1 MTVEQARGGT
11 EGAQAVPPATG
22 WVGPAVA
29 LVAVLT
35 LVRLAFVA
43 WAGLELDFEEAQY
56 WFWSGELAWGYFSK
70 PPLIAWLIHG
80 ATAICGDGAACIRF
94 PSPLIHAA
102 TAMVV
107 GAIGASVGPPEQ
119 RRRLALWSAAG
130 YATLPGVSFSAFLM
144 TTDVPLLFFWALAL
158 LAWVRLLGGWRPGH
172 HARRDAG
179 WPGWGWS
186 ALGGIALGCGLL
198 AKYAMA
204 YFLISASLHLLLSAP
219 ARKAAAARWPAV
231 LLFLGLALV
240 IVAPN
245 LAWNAQDN
253 FITFQHTAE
262 NVDLGG
268 DRLNPGRMLEFIG
281 SQFGVFGPI
290 LFAVLIVALPFWRR
304 PAGDSPGDVPGDA
317 PGDARV
323 ALGAFCYPIIAILVI
338 QALLSRANANWAAAA
353 YVAGTVYVAH
363 VLLMRGRETLLKLSF
378 GLHLAVAL
386 GLYLVLAT
394 VPAVAIPGLGAKP
407 VAARLHGWAT
417 LGDRVAAQLAAERGS
432 ILLSEYRR
440 VLNILIYYARVPDG
454 SFAKW
459 NPEHDTDD
467 QYELSGRVAERAAA
481 DNPAARFVVVSERP
495 DPVGLLDRF
504 ETWRLLEVVEVPLG
518 AGLTRRHW
526 LYEARGFRGY

>member
-11 EGAQAVPPATG
+11 DGAQAVPPATG
-22 WVGPAVA
+22 WVGPALA

-80 ATAICGDGAACIRF
+80 ATALCGDGEACIRF

-102 TAMVV
+102 TAMVA
-107 GAIGASVGPPEQ
+107 GAIGASLGPPEN

-158 LAWVRLLGGWRPGH
+158 LAWIRLLRGGRRGPG
-172 HARRDAG
+172 AG
-179 WPGWGWS
+179 AEAGWGWA
-186 ALGGIALGCGLL
+186 ALGGVALGGDLL

-204 YFLISASLHLLLSAP
+204 YFLLCAALHLLLSAP
-219 ARKAAAARWPAV
+219 ARRAVAARWPAF
-231 LLFLGLALV
+231 LLFLGLGLI

-245 LAWNAQDN
+245 LAWNAQDG

-268 DRLNPGRMLEFIG
+268 DPFNPGRMLEFIG

-290 LFAVLIVALPFWRR
+290 LFAVLIAALPFWRR
-304 PAGDSPGDVPGDA
+304 LPGDA
-317 PGDARV
+317 HDDARV
-323 ALGAFCYPIIAILVI
+323 ALGAFCYPIIVLLVV

-363 VLLMRGRETLLKLSF
+363 VLLVWRRARLLKLSL
-378 GLHLAVAL
+378 GLHLALAL
-386 GLYLVLAT
+386 GLYLALAT
-394 VPAVAIPGLGAKP
+394 IPAVAIPGLGAKP
-407 VAARLHGWAT
+407 VAARLHGWAA

-454 SFAKW
+454 GFAKW

-467 QYELSGRVAERAAA
+467 QYELSGRVVERAAS

-495 DPVGLLDRF
+495 DPVGIANRF
-504 ETWRLLEVVEVPLG
+504 ESWRLLEVVEVPLG

>member
-1 MTVEQARGGT
+1 MTVEQACGDG
-11 EGAQAVPPATG
+11 EGARVAPPASG
-22 WVGPAVA
+22 WILPALA
-29 LVAVLT
+29 LVAGLT
-35 LVRLAFVA
+35 LARLAFVA

-80 ATAICGDGAACIRF
+80 ATVICGDGAACIRF

-107 GAIGASVGPPEQ
+107 GAIGAGVGPPAQ

-158 LAWVRLLGGWRPGH
+158 FAWLRLLGGWRPGH
-172 HARRDAG
+172 QARRDAG

-186 ALGGIALGCGLL
+186 VLGGIALGCGLL

-204 YFLISASLHLLLSAP
+204 YFLISAALHLLLSAP
-219 ARKAAAARWPAV
+219 ARRAAAARWPAV

-245 LAWNAQDN
+245 LAWNAQDS

-262 NVDLGG
+262 NVDLAG
-268 DRLNPGRMLEFIG
+268 DRLHPGRMLEFIG

-290 LFAVLIVALPFWRR
+290 LFAVLIVAPPFWRR
-304 PAGDSPGDVPGDA
+304 RGADSAD
-317 PGDARV
+317 DARV

-363 VLLMRGRETLLKLSF
+363 VLLSRGRETLLKLSF

-407 VAARLHGWAT
+407 VAARLQGWAT
-417 LGDRVAAQLAAERGS
+417 LGERVAAQLAAERDS
-432 ILLSEYRR
+432 VLLSEYRR

-459 NPEHDTDD
+459 NPEQDTDD
-467 QYELSGRVAERAAA
+467 QYELSGRVAERVAAA
-481 DNPAARFVVVSERP
+481 NPAARFVVVSERP
-495 DPVGLLDRF
+495 DPLGLLDRF